1 MKNLLKL
8 ELRKLRTKKSFYI
21 CTFIM
26 IGILLLTTLI
36 TNALAGSDLVGED
49 GTTCIN
55 NMINALGNSYF
66 VMIASIFVA
75 MLVCEDYAGQTI
87 KNIYA
92 RGYSRKNVYLAKLI
106 AVLISTT
113 IMVIVVWATSFIL
126 GTIFFKVGEV
136 DNYKFLALLG
146 TQYLAVMAEITF
158 AFTIA
163 AIIRKTGGAIACVIV
178 APMIIGLLLSLADV
192 FSSFE
197 EIYLSELWV
206 SNYLSVVSNF
216 EVTTERILLCFIGS
230 LIYIPIF
237 SLIGFYANKRI
248 QL

>member
-1 MKNLLKL
+1 MKNLLRL
-8 ELRKLRTKKSFYI
+8 ELRKLRTRKSFYI

-26 IGILLLTTLI
+26 IAILLLTTLI
-36 TNALAGSDLVGED
+36 NNALAGLDFVGED
-49 GTTCIN
+49 GLTGIN
-55 NMINALGNSYF
+55 NMINALSSSYF

-75 MLVCEDYAGQTI
+75 MFVCEDFAGQTV

-113 IMVIVVWATSFIL
+113 IMVIVVWAISFIL
-126 GTIFFKVGEV
+126 GTVFFKVGEV
-136 DNYKFLALLG
+136 NNYKFLALLG
-146 TQYLAVMAEITF
+146 TQYLAVIAEITF
-158 AFTIA
+158 AF
-163 AIIRKTGGAIACVIV
+163 AISAVIRKTGGAIACVIV

-206 SNYLSVVSNF
+206 SNYLSVVSDI
-216 EVTTERILLCFIGS
+216 EVTTEYILLCLIGS